1 MNGFNPNE
9 VESIRAPWFKPGEY
23 VIIQTEMTAGDD
35 AWIQDQ
41 LVRTEIGKQLA
52 KQNMNLKIQV
62 GSVKLAT
69 LKRMV
74 KGWNVLKTVRQAD
87 GTSVEMPLVFSPENI
102 EKLPKT
108 YYDFI
113 AKEISD
119 RNPDMDEQEQQDF
132 LPPASGVIEAHQEN

>member
-1 MNGFNPNE
+1 DQVLDRVHRYFRIRIQVRITEPTSSELCCIMNILRKIFSKRKNMNGLNPNE

-52 KQNMNLKIQV
+52 KQNMNVKIQV

-74 KGWNVLKTVRQAD
+74 KGWNILKTVKQQD
-87 GTSVEMPLVFSPENI
+87 GSTVEMPLPFSP
-102 EKLPKT
+102 
-108 YYDFI
+108 
-113 AKEISD
+113 
-119 RNPDMDEQEQQDF
+119 
-132 LPPASGVIEAHQEN
+132 